1 MGFKLR
7 RLWRNVPKIALAA
20 AAVYFAAPYAAS
32 IASGVKTVSGVAG
45 PILQGRAMMSG
56 GGGGTAPPQSFD
68 GQPIIIG
75 DAMLPPGLNAL
86 YIGGGFPDMSGGG
99 AISQMYPASF
109 GGGGNGFAAPAS
121 SGSGISPG
129 LMIGLAAGGFGL
141 VILMAILRR

>member
-75 DAMLPPGLNAL
+75 
-86 YIGGGFPDMSGGG
+86 GGFPDMSGGG